1 MDQPLVGYSQLYVTP
16 DIKKVTYFILILIS
30 VFEFYLMLICSIL
43 KEGICNPRAY
53 VVFEQDHPY
62 DRIYVEQDSKSKNKY
77 QLYFED
83 IDGKYIFDGSSCG
96 YFSAVTWSVTKSSF
110 KGWTLHPVSDEE
122 VQKTFDEQQFAKS
135 VAQMVLNDF

>member
-16 DIKKVTYFILILIS
+16 DIKKSNI
-30 VFEFYLMLICSIL
+30 FYIDTDLSLRVLFDADLLYI
-43 KEGICNPRAY
+43 EGGYMYPRAY

-122 VQKTFDEQQFAKS
+122 VKKTFDEQQFAKS